1 MKPKKKKRKIKKEIG
16 GFAKIASLTTTS
28 ISSALSKYKK

>member
-1 MKPKKKKRKIKKEIG
+1 MALRKKNKNKIKKKAG

-28 ISSALSKYKK
+28 ISSAFSN